1 MIKMPPKPV
10 SALVQAAPTDT
21 LKDLHRSTHVAF
33 CRFEAY
39 QRIVTMTLNPKP
51 ELLDKLAT
59 ARVAYLDALAAEL
72 AGAKEDK

>member
-10 SALVQAAPTDT
+10 AALVQAAPTDT

-39 QRIVTMTLNPKP
+39 QRIIAKTIDPSD
-51 ELLDKLAT
+51 ELIAKLAA
-59 ARVAYLDALAAEL
+59 ARVAYLDALSNEL
-72 AGAKEDK
+72 AAAKGNR